1 MCKIMQVKDGN
12 CVESISIRKR
22 ESFFFSKLFYNEMP
36 VLNESLPMM
45 MVIRTANNDVY
56 INYKGIAAVLMC
68 RFLLNHSILHQGL
81 LLALPC
87 PAC

>member
-1 MCKIMQVKDGN
+1 
-12 CVESISIRKR
+12 
-22 ESFFFSKLFYNEMP
+22 MP